1 MHDVKGSWQLQQAKN
16 RLSEV
21 IDRARREGPQ
31 TITLRGRPAAVVLSA
46 EDYRRVSRPK
56 VSLLDFLLNSP
67 LRGSRLRA
75 DRLKDLP
82 GSLEI

>member
-1 MHDVKGSWQLQQAKN
+1 MKRSWQLQQAKN

-21 IDRARREGPQ
+21 VDRARREGPQ
-31 TITLRGRPAAVVLSA
+31 TITLRGKPAAVVLSA
-46 EDYRRVSRPK
+46 EDYKHVSRPK

-75 DRLKDLP
+75 DRLKDFP
-82 GSLEI
+82 RNLEI

>member
-1 MHDVKGSWQLQQAKN
+1 MRDAKRTWQLQQAKN

-21 IDRARREGPQ
+21 VDRARREGPQ
-31 TITLRGRPAAVVLSA
+31 TITLRGRAAAVVLSA

-75 DRLKDLP
+75 DRLKSP
-82 GSLEI
+82 P